1 MKITTARTGL
11 VTGVLALSLAGFT
24 AGCSSSK
31 SSSCKDL
38 KNNVQASVNK
48 MTADESDPSAFV
60 SNAQDIVKQLQSA
73 KVTDP
78 KVKTAVDTFAGD
90 MNQLIA
96 DMQKLQGGDSSVS
109 SDLTTVVSKVE
120 TDGQTLDTVC
130 S

>member
-1 MKITTARTGL
+1 MMFTKARTGL

-31 SSSCKDL
+31 AASCKDL
-38 KNNVQASVNK
+38 KNSVQASVDK
-48 MTADESDPSAFV
+48 MTADESDPNAFV

-78 KVKTAVDTFAGD
+78 KVKAAVTTFAGD
-90 MNQLIA
+90 MNALIA
-96 DMQKLQGGDSSVS
+96 DMQKVQGGDASAT

-120 TDGQTLDTVC
+120 TDGQTLDSLC

>member
-11 VTGVLALSLAGFT
+11 VTGILALSLAGFT

-31 SSSCKDL
+31 ASSCTDL
-38 KNNVQASVNK
+38 KNSVQASVNK

-60 SNAQDIVKQLQSA
+60 SNAQDIVKQLQAA

-78 KVKTAVDTFAGD
+78 KVKTAVDNFAAD
-90 MNQLIA
+90 MNSLIA
-96 DMQKLQGGDSSVS
+96 DMQKVQAGDTSATA
-109 SDLTTVVSKVE
+109 DLTTVVSKVE
-120 TDGQTLDTVC
+120 TDGTTLDTVC